1 MAKKESKNI
10 ERVYTVPLRKEYQ
23 KVPRWRRTK
32 KAVKALREFLQ
43 RHMKSEDIKLAPELN
58 EAMWNH
64 GMKNPPHHV
73 KVNVSKDGEGV
84 VKAQLFGLDK
94 KGKKEEKQAT
104 DKKEEVKKVDNDGKN
119 EKKEETNKK
128 EKIAD
133 EIAEEVKEE
142 VKDDIPTSPET
153 KTKEE
158 KEEAAE
164 KISEE
169 VKEDVEEVAEEIA
182 KEK

>member
-119 EKKEETNKK
+119 EKKEE
-128 EKIAD
+128 
-133 EIAEEVKEE
+133 